1 MKRRIL
7 QVCSLK
13 HSIKKTC
20 ILFWA
25 KWTYLGWAGWWV
37 GRGVLPPLAKHLH
50 IKTYFTFFH
59 HSFHSF
65 QFEVSCKIF
74 AALLTFSNCKLI
86 KFSVSACSY
95 SSNVATAINSVD
107 SHQDNYWQ
115 QYLRALYMRP
125 EVNSKQFEILLWGK
139 ISLRY
144 EVTSLSAFTWL
155 RV

>member
-7 QVCSLK
+7 QVCNLK
-13 HSIKKTC
+13 HSIKKKC

-37 GRGVLPPLAKHLH
+37 GWGVLPPLAKHLH

-86 KFSVSACSY
+86 KFTVLVHGVIVVMLPLLSNLLIVIRISSDNNILNVTIFILGNYIPFYVNIARLNLSPALRCWNIYFLVS
-95 SSNVATAINSVD
+95 
-107 SHQDNYWQ
+107 
-115 QYLRALYMRP
+115 
-125 EVNSKQFEILLWGK
+125 
-139 ISLRY
+139 
-144 EVTSLSAFTWL
+144 
-155 RV
+155 